1 MDALLVVAVMVAIGW
16 AVRPIREDDPTGR
29 ARENTPA
36 MTQTVVPADGFPVA
50 AFDRTLWYVP
60 PTPVVV
66 TPPRPPEM
74 PRLELIGILREGD
87 GYRAMIVDPAT
98 NEIRGVS
105 DGDDLGITRIVS
117 VSESR
122 VRCEAHGVPF
132 ELSLEAP

>member
-1 MDALLVVAVMVAIGW
+1 
-16 AVRPIREDDPTGR
+16 
-29 ARENTPA
+29 
-36 MTQTVVPADGFPVA
+36 MTQTGVPADGFPVA

-105 DGDDLGITRIVS
+105 DGDNLGITRIVS
-117 VSESR
+117 ISENR

-132 ELSLEAP
+132 EISLEAP